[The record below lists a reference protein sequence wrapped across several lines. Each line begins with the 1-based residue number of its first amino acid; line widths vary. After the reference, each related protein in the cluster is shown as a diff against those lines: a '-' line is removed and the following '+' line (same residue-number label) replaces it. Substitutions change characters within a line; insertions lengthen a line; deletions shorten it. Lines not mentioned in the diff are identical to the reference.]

1 MKKQI
6 QFVPIIITVALI
18 VLTALS
24 GCGKKE
30 TLLVE
35 PDTGQAL
42 LTETGEPE
50 ASAED
55 RKEQE
60 TESKTAEEEGS
71 CIVYVCGQVASPGV
85 YTFPVGSR
93 ICDVFEAAGGM
104 TPEAEESYWNQ
115 AELLTDGA
123 MIYVPTKEEAAVL
136 PEEERHAKLSAE
148 TSSGAEAKESGMTAD
163 GRVNL
168 NTATKEQLMTIPGIG
183 EAKAESILSY
193 RSEQGGFS
201 CAEDIMNISGIKEG
215 MYAKIK
221 DYISAGE

>member
-6 QFVPIIITVALI
+6 RFVSIIIFSSLLWIGSLTGCASKEPLLI
-18 VLTALS
+18 EGEDS
-24 GCGKKE
+24 GQEFTTEERK
-30 TLLVE
+30 E
-35 PDTGQAL
+35 PDVSKTD
-42 LTETGEPE
+42 
-50 ASAED
+50 SD
-55 RKEQE
+55 QE
-60 TESKTAEEEGS
+60 IEKTTAEEESS
-71 CIVYVCGQVASPGV
+71 CIVYVCGQVVSPGV
-85 YTFPVGSR
+85 YTLSAGSR

-104 TPEAEESYWNQ
+104 TPDAEVNYWNQ

-136 PEEERHAKLSAE
+136 PEEERYEVLSKGS
-148 TSSGAEAKESGMTAD
+148 SSGTESGMTAD

-183 EAKAESILSY
+183 EAKAESILAY
-193 RSEQGGFS
+193 REEQGGFCS
-201 CAEDIMNISGIKEG
+201 AEDIMNISGIKEG